1 MQESSLFSTPSLA
14 LLFVDYFFF
23 NRLFDDDHSDW
34 CEVISHCGFDM
45 HFSDSEQC
53 RAYFHVSV
61 SHLFVFGEMSV

>member
-1 MQESSLFSTPSLA
+1 MQEGSLFSRLSPA
-14 LLFVDYFFF
+14 RVVC
-23 NRLFDDDHSDW
+23 RLFDDDHSDW

>member
-1 MQESSLFSTPSLA
+1 MQEGSLFSRLSPA
-14 LLFVDYFFF
+14 LVVCS
-23 NRLFDDDHSDW
+23 LFDDDHSDW
-34 CEVISHCGFDM
+34 CEVISRGFDM